1 VGRRERLRAPLLVAL
16 WSLLGIDAAGGL
28 VIFFARLAWGT
39 TPGIALHVWAGLAL
53 AAAYTAY
60 QIGHWSRVSPL
71 RARLDYTLG
80 LLSAGTMT
88 AALVTGLLL
97 ALPWWR
103 ARATGQSAMYP
114 PLLSAVHNIGSMLV
128 LTFVGAHL
136 GAVLWRDRGRSRP

>member
-1 VGRRERLRAPLLVAL
+1 VLVVL
-16 WSLLGIDAAGGL
+16 WCLLGIDATGGL

-39 TPGIALHVWAGLAL
+39 LPGVTLHVWAGLAL
-53 AAAYTAY
+53 AVAYTAY

-88 AALVTGLLL
+88 AALGTGLLL
-97 ALPWWR
+97 ALPWWQ
-103 ARATGQSAMYP
+103 ARAAGRPAAYP

-136 GAVLWRDRGRSRP
+136 GAVLWRERRR